1 MQIAVAVTLAA
12 LVASAWLAAIAFL
25 RMKTPMDR
33 LHCSAFVTVAGGALL
48 FVAVILQEGG
58 SSRTWKTGFL
68 VILGMLVSAATSHAL
83 GRALQLRD
91 GEER

>member
-1 MQIAVAVTLAA
+1 MHVASAIALGLLVAV
-12 LVASAWLAAIAFL
+12 AWLAALAFL

-48 FVAVILQEGG
+48 FIAVMLQDGG

-68 VILGMLVSAATSHAL
+68 VLLSITVSATVSHAL
-83 GRALQLRD
+83 ARALQLRD
-91 GEER
+91 AEER